1 MKRLLPFLLV
11 FILSAAFLKIDTQA
25 AGPAIVSESAVLMD
39 FDTGQILF
47 EKNPHERLRPASIT
61 KIMTVLLALENA
73 KPEDV
78 VTMSHDAVFSI
89 PRGSSHIALT
99 TDEQVTVKDLCYA
112 AMLPSAND
120 ACNGIAEFVS
130 GSMDAFVQRM
140 NERARELGA
149 TDTTFQNAH
158 GLDEDEH
165 LTTAYDMAMIAR
177 ACMAIFSRSSER
189 LPTRSRRR
197 IKTAIRVIC
206 TISTI
211 CF

>member
-89 PRGSSHIALT
+89 CLLYTSWWG
-99 TDEQVTVKDLCYA
+99 
-112 AMLPSAND
+112 
-120 ACNGIAEFVS
+120 
-130 GSMDAFVQRM
+130 
-140 NERARELGA
+140 
-149 TDTTFQNAH
+149 
-158 GLDEDEH
+158 
-165 LTTAYDMAMIAR
+165 
-177 ACMAIFSRSSER
+177 
-189 LPTRSRRR
+189 
-197 IKTAIRVIC
+197 
-206 TISTI
+206 
-211 CF
+211 